1 MFSSVKVY
9 DKVEVD
15 AYTQK
20 TARELQAERKR
31 REAYQAAT
39 QRVTVELR
47 NYDDLTTKQRTEID
61 QLING
66 QILLGAGI
74 LC

>member
-61 QLING
+61 RSIN
-66 QILLGAGI
+66 
-74 LC
+74 